1 MILSLVTY
9 EQVDIVNFTTSWRD
23 GLAFNAL
30 IHHYRPDLFNYKHL
44 LGKDNLHRLNH
55 AFSVANDRLGIDKLL
70 DAEDMNVDIPD
81 KKSVMTYLMCMFQ
94 VLPHSIVSSR
104 GINNNNNNGGV
115 SDVVLSPSSSKRFT
129 AEVDIGQVRDK
140 GMDISESAMSMSS
153 SESRHS
159 TMSTVSVDLLSYQ
172 DALEN
177 VLTWL
182 LDAEEVIE
190 KLEPISG
197 EVTKVKEQF
206 NEHEEFMVELTR
218 HQDGIGGVLKEGND
232 LLTSGKVTS
241 EEEKEIRTQ
250 MGLLNN
256 RWEDLRVKALDR
268 QSRNLL
274 GHRDPPRNQLGLRN
288 PPRNQLDLHN
298 PPRNQ
303 LDLHNPPRNQLGL
316 HNPPRNQLGLRNPP
330 RNQLDLHNPP
340 RNQLDLH
347 NPPRNQLGLR
357 NPPRNQLGL
366 RNPPRNQL
374 GLRNPPRNQLGLRN
388 PPRNQL
394 GLCNPPRNQIGH
406 RNPPRN
412 QLGLR
417 NPPRNQYTLQPTK
430 KSVRPSQ
437 PTKKSVRPSQPTKK
451 SVGPSQPT
459 KKSVRPSQP
468 TKKSVRPSQ
477 PTKKSVR
484 PSQPTKKSVRTS
496 QPTKKSVRTLQPTKK
511 SVRPSQPTKKSVRPS
526 QPTKKTI
533 GQVDIVEINVEVGT
547 MCWFYRSQSLL
558 FWRRPRLQKVLMD
571 LQQGQL
577 DDLANWLTAMESRI
591 EKQQVVGADLDA
603 IKTQVEEHKAIQK
616 SLEEQQK
623 KVDSLQN
630 MVVVVDD
637 NNTESA
643 CAAME
648 KQLESLGKRW
658 AHICHWTEQQWLVL
672 QELLMRWQ
680 QFSDEQSKF
689 NDWLTEKE
697 GILLDMKATE
707 LKTAEQVINQVKC
720 LKSIENDMVEQ
731 VRRFD
736 ALNECGQQI
745 VSVVDNQEAITKIST
760 MLEEFQERW
769 EKLVQDME
777 SQSKEI
783 ASSGV
788 ELSKVSDFYEEETIE
803 AETVQ
808 STTAAP
814 KKRRMESAS
823 KSEFDLEL
831 KGLLD
836 WMDRTESTL
845 HLLVSENPQ
854 EPFTVEEQR
863 VLILVQKLSSSVL

>member
-1 MILSLVTY
+1 
-9 EQVDIVNFTTSWRD
+9 
-23 GLAFNAL
+23 
-30 IHHYRPDLFNYKHL
+30 
-44 LGKDNLHRLNH
+44 
-55 AFSVANDRLGIDKLL
+55 
-70 DAEDMNVDIPD
+70 
-81 KKSVMTYLMCMFQ
+81 
-94 VLPHSIVSSR
+94 
-104 GINNNNNNGGV
+104 
-115 SDVVLSPSSSKRFT
+115 
-129 AEVDIGQVRDK
+129 
-140 GMDISESAMSMSS
+140 MSMSS

-268 QSRNLL
+268 QSR
-274 GHRDPPRNQLGLRN
+274 
-288 PPRNQLDLHN
+288 
-298 PPRNQ
+298 
-303 LDLHNPPRNQLGL
+303 
-316 HNPPRNQLGLRNPP
+316 
-330 RNQLDLHNPP
+330 
-340 RNQLDLH
+340 
-347 NPPRNQLGLR
+347 
-357 NPPRNQLGL
+357 
-366 RNPPRNQL
+366 
-374 GLRNPPRNQLGLRN
+374 
-388 PPRNQL
+388 
-394 GLCNPPRNQIGH
+394 
-406 RNPPRN
+406 
-412 QLGLR
+412 
-417 NPPRNQYTLQPTK
+417 
-430 KSVRPSQ
+430 
-437 PTKKSVRPSQPTKK
+437 
-451 SVGPSQPT
+451 
-459 KKSVRPSQP
+459 
-468 TKKSVRPSQ
+468 
-477 PTKKSVR
+477 
-484 PSQPTKKSVRTS
+484 
-496 QPTKKSVRTLQPTKK
+496 
-511 SVRPSQPTKKSVRPS
+511 
-526 QPTKKTI
+526 
-533 GQVDIVEINVEVGT
+533 
-547 MCWFYRSQSLL
+547 
-558 FWRRPRLQKVLMD
+558 LQKVLMD

-591 EKQQVVGADLDA
+591 EKQQAVGADLDA

-803 AETVQ
+803 AETVCSQ
-808 STTAAP
+808 PLTAP
-814 KKRRMESAS
+814 KKRRMEHSPIVTLFFQLRFTLS
-823 KSEFDLEL
+823 KTHHAHSRSTGLRRDVNDGRTSSCNVLCVATQTHTKKSLVLATKVTQYNMNKLKKCKQTFSFLEFNS
-831 KGLLD
+831 
-836 WMDRTESTL
+836 RRI
-845 HLLVSENPQ
+845 Q
-854 EPFTVEEQR
+854 
-863 VLILVQKLSSSVL
+863 SVIVIR